1 MISNLEINLQSFCN
15 LYVLFIRLIKIHLR
29 NLSTHYNWI
38 VLHDKLIT
46 LRPIKNYNITILNNL
61 IRFFFKSNNY

>member
-15 LYVLFIRLIKIHLR
+15 LYVLFIRLIKIRLR

-46 LRPIKNYNITILNNL
+46 LRPIKNYNIT
-61 IRFFFKSNNY
+61 F